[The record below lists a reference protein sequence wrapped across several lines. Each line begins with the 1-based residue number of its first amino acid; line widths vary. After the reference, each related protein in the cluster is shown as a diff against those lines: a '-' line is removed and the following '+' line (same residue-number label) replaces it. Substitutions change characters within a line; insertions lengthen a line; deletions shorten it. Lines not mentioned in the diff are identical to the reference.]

1 VGLTHQLGMENKMI
15 HNKEARELLAGFF
28 HFSYNVYSLDELI
41 DKLEDLQKSLPYKD
55 EFGNF
60 NEDHTELNK
69 VIVQLEKSSA
79 SIHAVMGLAYDKRV
93 KDYMDECNGT

>member
-1 VGLTHQLGMENKMI
+1 MI

>member
-1 VGLTHQLGMENKMI
+1 MDLTHQLGMENKMI
-15 HNKEARELLAGFF
+15 HNKEARELLESFF
-28 HFSYNVYSLDELI
+28 HFSYHVYSLDELI

-60 NEDHTELNK
+60 NEDHTDIHK
-69 VIVQLEKSSA
+69 VILQLMESSA
-79 SIHAVMGLAYDKRV
+79 NIHAVMGLAYDKRV

>member
-1 VGLTHQLGMENKMI
+1 MGLTHQLGMENKMI